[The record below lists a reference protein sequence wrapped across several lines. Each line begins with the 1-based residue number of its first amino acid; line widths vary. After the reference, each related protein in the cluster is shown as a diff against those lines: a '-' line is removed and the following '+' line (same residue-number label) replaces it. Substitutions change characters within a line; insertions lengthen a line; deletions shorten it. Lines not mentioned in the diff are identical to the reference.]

1 MTVTTECFKILSS
14 MLNVCVSPWFLL
26 FNLTPSATGTTG
38 RDSRKTL
45 RFYRLVWLVTS
56 CPSLLALKYK
66 EIVLFC
72 ALICVFRQPLRL
84 VVLVVICYF
93 SIAFCF
99 LGMFLMFD
107 FAVGWW
113 VCVNFYLVSSFEPY
127 RELVR
132 LVCLVVLKCNG
143 IVCLL
148 MLYSKLVAIG
158 TFLWLSCN
166 VMLLYAIFG
175 F

>member
-1 MTVTTECFKILSS
+1 

-26 FNLTPSATGTTG
+26 FNLTPSVTGTTG
-38 RDSRKTL
+38 QDGRKTL
-45 RFYRLVWLVTS
+45 RFYWLVRLVAS
-56 CPSLLALKYK
+56 CPSLLVLKCK
-66 EIVLFC
+66 EIVLFR

-84 VVLVVICYF
+84 VALVIICY
-93 SIAFCF
+93 SWVAFCF
-99 LGMFLMFD
+99 LGMFLMFA

-113 VCVNFYLVSSFEPY
+113 VCVDFYLVISFEPY
-127 RELVR
+127 RELVW

-158 TFLWLSCN
+158 TPSFCGCT
-166 VMLLYAIFG
+166 VT
-175 F
+175 